1 MTILSFDIED
11 LPEAH
16 EDALRAL
23 LREAY
28 RRDVTSDDDDDEDE
42 EDDDGDDD
50 GDEEPFRV
58 FLMVEEGGAVVGGL
72 LAYKRTATANGVPF
86 GLGLIGT
93 VATRKSHRRQG
104 IATRLVLAAHD
115 YFRGKGVRF
124 SVLFAFDPDV
134 YRGMGYREIE
144 GSLTYRNGASAVT
157 ERVKGSMVCP
167 LADEAWPEGAVDLRG
182 GLV

>member
-1 MTILSFDIED
+1 MTFLSFDIED
-11 LPEAH
+11 LPEVH

-28 RRDVTSDDDDDEDE
+28 ARDEASEDDEDDDD
-42 EDDDGDDD
+42 
-50 GDEEPFRV
+50 DEEPFRV
-58 FLMVEEGGAVVGGL
+58 FLAVERCGAVVGGL
-72 LAYKRTATANGVPF
+72 LAYRRTATANGVPF

-93 VATRKSHRRQG
+93 VATRRTHRRQG

-115 YFRGKGVRF
+115 YFRKNGVTF